1 MLVRIVIFHL
11 YTKFEVRRPCHSKD
25 MTHDVSELMVLVT
38 LTFDSLTLKL
48 VCESH
53 LRFRTFLPNLGTLGL
68 WFSNYL
74 LCTRPTDRWTDG
86 RTDKRNAYCPI
97 YEDEGVIILDAYVV
111 NAELSDNARSWR
123 ISTISET
130 GTFEPQ
136 YKGTGGPGSLGSAL
150 VTSYSYPS

>member
-1 MLVRIVIFHL
+1 MRVASKVQNLSSKFGHARPLVLELFAL
-11 YTKFEVRRPCHSKD
+11 YA
-25 MTHDVSELMVLVT
+25 
-38 LTFDSLTLKL
+38 
-48 VCESH
+48 
-53 LRFRTFLPNLGTLGL
+53 
-68 WFSNYL
+68 
-74 LCTRPTDRWTDG
+74 TDGQMDG